1 MRRCPKLAIGL
12 EIQQHPELI
21 LARLRAAAA
30 QALRSDDVVKRFA
43 DLGSHPGTADDKEAR
58 AFIKAEV
65 DKWAELISV
74 SGAKVD

>member
-1 MRRCPKLAIGL
+1 M
-12 EIQQHPELI
+12 
-21 LARLRAAAA
+21 
-30 QALRSDDVVKRFA
+30 VKRFA

-65 DKWAELISV
+65 DKWAEVISV